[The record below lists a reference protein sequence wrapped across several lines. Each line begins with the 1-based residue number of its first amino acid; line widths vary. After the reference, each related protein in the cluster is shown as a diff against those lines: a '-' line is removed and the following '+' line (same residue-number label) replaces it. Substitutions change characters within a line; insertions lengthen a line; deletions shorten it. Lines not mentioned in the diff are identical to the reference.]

1 MNRYRT
7 KFPIFFFSLS
17 VCPFCLKAGPRI
29 TPFAMP
35 PVSLVNS
42 RVQVSCVVD
51 EGDPP
56 FNIRWYR
63 DGLVILPGRPGQVT
77 GSVRLTDFNAYSSIL
92 TIDQVF
98 LIVLAGCWPCPA
110 KKSGPSKFSFFL
122 PKNEVTVNHGGN
134 YSCRAENAAGT
145 AVHSAFLRVSGN
157 CPSFVLFA

>member
-1 MNRYRT
+1 
-7 KFPIFFFSLS
+7 
-17 VCPFCLKAGPRI
+17 
-29 TPFAMP
+29 MP

-77 GSVRLTDFNAYSSIL
+77 GNVRLTDFNAYSSIL

-110 KKSGPSKFSFFL
+110 KNQVRQNFLSFNQ
-122 PKNEVTVNHGGN
+122 KM
-134 YSCRAENAAGT
+134 R
-145 AVHSAFLRVSGN
+145 
-157 CPSFVLFA
+157 